1 MLRRLPHNIDAE
13 MAVIGSV
20 FVYGKKAF
28 DRIGNLVADD
38 FMLNEHR
45 AIWQRCLDM
54 AERGET
60 PNPITLRTWAADNP
74 AFDGQ
79 ADQYLATL
87 ADTSAALVEVGSYA
101 RSIAD
106 DARKRRIIELTDE
119 ISAKAYNGSPADDVV
134 SGALAAFGQFK
145 PVGGSKNWQDASCVE
160 PKNIDWLWKPRII
173 AGRIN
178 LIVGMGDV
186 GKDTWC
192 CRLVASLTN
201 NLAWPDDQEPPRPM
215 RIGMW
220 CPEDEAADTIVPRL
234 EAAGANRKLIRIW
247 DKAATPTPDDVREV
261 DAFFV
266 SPLISLMGRDSSMNS
281 EQDAREFLQL
291 WQHGGQRTVIGT
303 GHLSKKNDLAAVQ
316 RILGASG
323 IVNFCRSTWLIQRD
337 TDDKNVRL
345 FQRLKANLTP
355 DDTSG
360 LKFEID
366 WVGPW
371 DQSIKA
377 TVTGTTEANADE
389 IMQANV
395 NGLGKQSAGT
405 WLVGYLRENGGM
417 AQQTTIVQEGEKNGH
432 TKSGLEKAKDRSG
445 KITSTRR
452 GGIGQSGEWWWE
464 LVEDI

>member
-1 MLRRLPHNIDAE
+1 MRRLPHNIEAE

-20 FVYGKKAF
+20 FVYGQKAIE
-28 DRIGNLVADD
+28 RIGDLDADA
-38 FMLNEHR
+38 FMLAEHQ
-45 AIWQRCLDM
+45 AIWRRCLEM
-54 AERGET
+54 VERGET
-60 PNPITLRTWAADNP
+60 PNPVTLRSWAEEHP
-74 AFDGQ
+74 V
-79 ADQYLATL
+79 LAGAGVAYISTL
-87 ADTSAALVEVGSYA
+87 ADSSAALVDVGGYA
-101 RSIAD
+101 RTIAD
-106 DARKRRIIELTDE
+106 DARKRHIIELTDE
-119 ISAKAYNGSPADDVV
+119 ISAKAYNGAIADDVV
-134 SGALAAFGQFK
+134 RDALREFGLFK
-145 PVGGSKNWQDASCVE
+145 PIDSGRNWIEASAVE

-215 RIGMW
+215 RVGMW
-220 CPEDEAADTIVPRL
+220 CPEDEAADTIIPRL

-247 DKAATPTPDDVREV
+247 DKASPPSPDDVREV

-266 SPLISLMGRDSSMNS
+266 SPLISLMGKDRSMNS

-337 TDDKNVRL
+337 ADDKNVRL

-371 DQSIKA
+371 DQSIRA
-377 TVTGTTEANADE
+377 NVTGTTETGADE
-389 IMQANV
+389 VMQATV
-395 NGLGKQSAGT
+395 NGLGKQSAPA
-405 WLVGYLRENGGM
+405 WLVEYLEEHGGI
-417 AQQTTIVQEGEKNGH
+417 AQVSVIMQEGAKAGHKEKSLQNAQNRSNG
-432 TKSGLEKAKDRSG
+432 R
-445 KITSTRR
+445 ITSVRE
-452 GGIGQSGEWWWE
+452 GGVAGKGQWWWK
-464 LVEDI
+464 LS